1 MRFKKLLVGIGVAG
15 AITVAATPAF
25 AHECF
30 IANRSA
36 QGDAAVVAHSQA
48 WAPLTPDFIFTE
60 FFGLS
65 GSELTCALDAWNSD
79 PSLPTMIPVGIKV
92 AQGTGG
98 VLIENN
104 PNLAAKAVDGKGVDH
119 AEDRFG
125 GIAAGIAGSCTA
137 PAP

>member
-1 MRFKKLLVGIGVAG
+1 MRVKKFLVGIGIAG

-36 QGDAAVVAHSQA
+36 QGNAAVVAHSQA
-48 WAPLTPDFIFTE
+48 WAPLTPDFIFSN

-79 PSLPTMIPVGIKV
+79 PSLPAMIPVGVKL
-92 AQGTGG
+92 AQGTDG

-104 PNLAAKAVDGKGVDH
+104 PNLATKAADGKGVDH
-119 AEDRFG
+119 AEEVFG
-125 GIAAGIAGSCTA
+125 GIAAGIAEGCA
-137 PAP
+137 GA